1 MAISLKRVLFFLV
14 TTLVLGASPALSVP
28 LSTGLDSQGAAVYGN
43 SGVTNPEGETTDGT
57 AVETSSEA
65 RIVDHQQLAYGS
77 ASASEESGPHSEI
90 GMSGQASMG
99 TGGNGTPGWLLP
111 AGAIGAGGALYAVM
125 SHKGHE
131 DASASSGLG
140 SSPQLGTAG
149 SGGINLGNGGH
160 GDDPPSAV
168 PEPGTLLLMGA
179 GIASFLGR
187 RKILAR

>member
-1 MAISLKRVLFFLV
+1 MAISLKRIFFFMITV
-14 TTLVLGASPALSVP
+14 LVLGASPALSVP
-28 LSTGLDSQGAAVYGN
+28 LSAGLDSQGAAV
-43 SGVTNPEGETTDGT
+43 SGTSDPDGETTPAVDGT

-99 TGGNGTPGWLLP
+99 TGGHGTPGWVLP
-111 AGAIGAGGALYAVM
+111 AGVIGAGGALYAVM

-140 SSPQLGTAG
+140 SSPQLG
-149 SGGINLGNGGH
+149 SSSGINLGNGGH
-160 GDDPPSAV
+160 GPGDENPSAV
-168 PEPGTLLLMGA
+168 PEPGTLLMMGA

>member
-1 MAISLKRVLFFLV
+1 MAISLKRVFFFMITV
-14 TTLVLGASPALSVP
+14 LVLGASPALSVP
-28 LSTGLDSQGAAVYGN
+28 LSAGLDSQGAAV
-43 SGVTNPEGETTDGT
+43 SGTSYPDGETTRAVDGA
-57 AVETSSEA
+57 AVPTSSEA

-99 TGGNGTPGWLLP
+99 TGGHGTPGWVLP
-111 AGAIGAGGALYAVM
+111 AGVIGAGGALYAVM

-140 SSPQLGTAG
+140 SSPQLG
-149 SGGINLGNGGH
+149 SSSGINLGNGGH
-160 GDDPPSAV
+160 GPGDENPSAV
-168 PEPGTLLLMGA
+168 PEPGTLLMMGA